1 MTERKKLV
9 KGKDIKSNKVLKR
22 KINIGIV
29 ILGLLLLIF
38 IIFLLKNNY
47 KILKTG
53 NNMSNKSIEEIEKYI
68 LNIGSY
74 EATIQVTIESNKNTN
89 RYVLNQKYVSPNQSK
104 QIVLEPAN
112 IEGLEIVYD
121 GQNLHVN
128 NTKLNLSKVY
138 ENYEYIAD
146 NFLTLESF
154 IEDYNHC
161 KKEGKNRLSEDEKEY
176 ILEAELNR
184 SKYVY
189 IKKLY
194 ISKETGKPT
203 QMLIEDI
210 NEKTIVYILYNEINI
225 NDLRLI

>member
-128 NTKLNLSKVY
+128 NTKLNLSKIY

>member
-128 NTKLNLSKVY
+128 NTKLNLSKIY

-146 NFLTLESF
+146 NFLSLESF

>member
-128 NTKLNLSKVY
+128 NTKLNLSKIY

-146 NFLTLESF
+146 NFLTLKSF

>member
-38 IIFLLKNNY
+38 IIFLLNNNY

-128 NTKLNLSKVY
+128 NTKLNLSKIY

>member
-38 IIFLLKNNY
+38 IIFLLNNNY

-128 NTKLNLSKVY
+128 NTKLNLSKIY

-146 NFLTLESF
+146 NFFTLESF